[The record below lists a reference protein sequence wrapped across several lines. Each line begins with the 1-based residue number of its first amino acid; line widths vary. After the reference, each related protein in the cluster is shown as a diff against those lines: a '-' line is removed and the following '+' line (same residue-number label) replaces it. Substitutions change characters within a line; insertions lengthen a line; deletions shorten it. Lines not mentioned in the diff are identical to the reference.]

1 MTIIKEITSI
11 LNNEQTS
18 LDEKFSMLRG
28 VRDHRK
34 GNNKITVLIILNILQ
49 EYYLPMSNE
58 RFDEGKQLFKDAN
71 DIVYNNIK
79 SIAKKSNMQLFNA
92 SCNEFLFYHYHE
104 FNMAKASIESYYG
117 ELIAPTDPD
126 DEFAFI
132 KHALGICR
140 LFSKIGVRFIDNN
153 EFLNL
158 CNNFIDSKKDD
169 GYTPLFLL
177 CALIRI
183 SEFSNYADNKISE
196 LVTHF
201 DNIDNYQKAIDYRD
215 ELITIHKKDSAKVK
229 ALRWEIVKLLEKQAD
244 TFDWENSSDSF
255 HIISIVQNAMNVL
268 NQINDDKSKAE
279 RKKLAKSIEPVKVL
293 SLQQMQ
299 CISSGPIDISPA
311 IDSFEKQIDNLSFEE
326 AISALMFHS
335 NPIGLQNCIDNLS
348 KRGSISDLF
357 ASNILDSKGRTIC
370 VVSGLMGASDED
382 KMHCYE
388 HEAMKHNQLMSQA
401 FYSNYLKLFNKKYTV
416 TKDNIRFILE
426 DNLFVP
432 EERID
437 SFITGIVAGFN
448 FDFITALP
456 VLMPQVENSI
466 RLIAEELGAVVYKT
480 ADDGSVECLS
490 FEGVLDL
497 PEVKEAF
504 EEDFIFN
511 LRVHY
516 TSKYGFGMRNNVGHG
531 LEDDGLLN
539 SYNGLAVWWYTF
551 RLCCQYSYNLRKAI
565 AEIKLRN
572 KNQQ

>member
-79 SIAKKSNMQLFNA
+79 SIARKSIMQLFNA

-104 FNMAKASIESYYG
+104 LNMAKASIESYYG

-158 CNNFIDSKKDD
+158 CDNFIDSKKDD

-177 CALIRI
+177 CALRKI
-183 SEFSNYADNKISE
+183 SDFSDYADKKMLE
-196 LVTHF
+196 LVEYF
-201 DNIDNYQKAIDYRD
+201 DNTNNFKMAIGYRK
-215 ELITIHKKDSAKVK
+215 ELIAISKKDNAKVK
-229 ALRWEIVKLLEKQAD
+229 ALRWEIVRLLEKQAD
-244 TFDWENSSDSF
+244 ALDWEESSNAF
-255 HIISIVQNAMNVL
+255 HIIDFIQKAMNIL
-268 NQINDDKSKAE
+268 NKINDSDSKSE
-279 RKKLAKSIEPVKVL
+279 RKRLAKRIEPVKKL
-293 SLQQMQ
+293 SLEEMK
-299 CISSGPIDISPA
+299 CISLGPIDISPA
-311 IDSFEKQIDNLSFEE
+311 IESFEKQIDNLSFEE

-370 VVSGLMGASDED
+370 VVPGLMGTSDED

-480 ADDGSVECLS
+480 ADDGSIECLS

-551 RLCCQYSYNLRKAI
+551 RLCCQYSFNLRKAI
-565 AEIKLRN
+565 VEKR
-572 KNQQ
+572 QGRHS

>member
-18 LDEKFSMLRG
+18 LGEKLSMLRG
-28 VRDHRK
+28 VRDYRR
-34 GNNKITVLIILNILQ
+34 GNNRITSVIVLNILQ
-49 EYYLPMSNE
+49 EHFLPMNNE

-71 DIVYNNIK
+71 DIVYSNIK
-79 SIAKKSNMQLFNA
+79 AIAKKSNMQLFNA
-92 SCNEFLFYHYHE
+92 SCNELLFYHYHDI
-104 FNMAKASIESYYG
+104 NMAKKSIESYYQ
-117 ELIAPTDPD
+117 ELVNPTNAN

-132 KHALGICR
+132 KHFLGICR
-140 LFSKIGVRFIDNN
+140 LLKTDKESIECDA
-153 EFLNL
+153 FLKL
-158 CNNFIDSKKDD
+158 CNDYIDSKKDD

-177 CALIRI
+177 CALIKI
-183 SEFSNYADNKISE
+183 PDLCDYADKKILE
-196 LVTHF
+196 LVAHF
-201 DNIDNYQKAIDYRD
+201 DKTNNYQKAIDYRE
-215 ELITIHKKDSAKVK
+215 ELIRINKKDNAKVK
-229 ALRWEIVKLLEKQAD
+229 ALRWEIVRLLEKQAD
-244 TFDWENSSDSF
+244 ALDWEKSSNAF
-255 HIISIVQNAMNVL
+255 HIIDFIQKAMNIL
-268 NQINDDKSKAE
+268 NKINDSDSKSE
-279 RKKLAKSIEPVKVL
+279 RKRLAKRIEPVKKL
-293 SLQQMQ
+293 SLEEMK
-299 CISSGPIDISPA
+299 CISSGSIDISPA
-311 IDSFEKQIDNLSFEE
+311 IESFEKQIDNLSFEE

-370 VVSGLMGASDED
+370 VVPGLMGASDED

-401 FYSNYLKLFNKKYTV
+401 FYSNYLKLFKKKHTV
-416 TKDNIRFILE
+416 TKENIRFILE
-426 DNLFVP
+426 DNLFIP
-432 EERID
+432 QERID
-437 SFITGIVAGFN
+437 SYITGVVAGFN

-456 VLMPQVENSI
+456 ILMPQVENSI

-565 AEIKLRN
+565 VEKKQGRHS
-572 KNQQ
+572 

>member
-1 MTIIKEITSI
+1 MTIVKEITSI
-11 LNNEQTS
+11 LNNDKIS
-18 LDEKFSMLRG
+18 FSEKLSMLRG
-28 VRDHRK
+28 VRDHRR
-34 GNNKITVLIILNILQ
+34 GNNKMTVLIILDILN
-49 EYYLPMSNE
+49 EYYLPINNE
-58 RFDEGKQLFKDAN
+58 KFDEGKRLFKDAN
-71 DIVYNNIK
+71 DVIYSNIK
-79 SIAKKSNMQLFNA
+79 YIAKKSDMQLFSA
-92 SCNEFLFYHYHE
+92 YCNELLFYHYHDID
-104 FNMAKASIESYYG
+104 MAKKSIEAYYQ
-117 ELIAPTDPD
+117 ELIDPTDSN
-126 DEFAFI
+126 DEFSFI

-140 LFSKIGVRFIDNN
+140 LFSKIGVKFIDND
-153 EFLNL
+153 EFLSL
-158 CNNFIDSKKDD
+158 CNDFIDSKKDD

-177 CALIRI
+177 CALIKI

-196 LVTHF
+196 LITHF
-201 DNIDNYQKAIDYRD
+201 DNTDNYQKSIDYRD
-215 ELITIHKKDSAKVK
+215 ELITINKKDSAKVK
-229 ALRWEIVKLLEKQAD
+229 ALRWDIVKLLEKQAD
-244 TFDWENSSDSF
+244 TFDWEKPNDSF
-255 HIISIVQNAMNVL
+255 HIISIIQNAMNIL
-268 NQINDDKSKAE
+268 NQINDNESKAE

-299 CISSGPIDISPA
+299 CFSSGPFDISPA
-311 IDSFEKQIDNLSFEE
+311 IESFEKQIDNLSFEE
-326 AISALMFHS
+326 AISVLMLHS
-335 NPIGLQNCIDNLS
+335 NPISLQNSVKNLYE
-348 KRGSISDLF
+348 RGSISNMF

-370 VVSGLMGASDED
+370 VVPSLIGASDED

-388 HEAMKHNQLMSQA
+388 HEAMKHNQLMAQA

-448 FDFITALP
+448 FNFITALP

-490 FEGVLDL
+490 FESVLDL
-497 PEVKEAF
+497 PEIKEAF
-504 EEDFIFN
+504 EENFIFN
-511 LRVHY
+511 LKVHY
-516 TSKYGFGMRNNVGHG
+516 TSKYGFAMRNNVGHG

-565 AEIKLRN
+565 VELKYRD

>member
-1 MTIIKEITSI
+1 MTIVKEITSI
-11 LNNEQTS
+11 LNNDKIS
-18 LDEKFSMLRG
+18 FSEKFSMLRG
-28 VRDHRK
+28 VRDHRR
-34 GNNKITVLIILNILQ
+34 GNNKMTVLIILDILH
-49 EYYLPMSNE
+49 EYYLPINNE
-58 RFDEGKQLFKDAN
+58 KFDEGKRLFKDAN
-71 DIVYNNIK
+71 DVIYSNIK
-79 SIAKKSNMQLFNA
+79 NIAKKSDMQLFSA
-92 SCNEFLFYHYHE
+92 YCNELLFYHYHDID
-104 FNMAKASIESYYG
+104 MAKKSIEAYYQ
-117 ELIAPTDPD
+117 ELIDPTDSN
-126 DEFAFI
+126 DEFSFI

-140 LFSKIGVRFIDNN
+140 LFSKIGVKFIDND

-158 CNNFIDSKKDD
+158 CNDFIDSKKDD

-177 CALIRI
+177 CALIKI
-183 SEFSNYADNKISE
+183 SEFSNYANNKISE
-196 LVTHF
+196 LVAHF
-201 DNIDNYQKAIDYRD
+201 DNTDNYQKAIDYRD
-215 ELITIHKKDSAKVK
+215 ELITINKKDSAKVK
-229 ALRWEIVKLLEKQAD
+229 ALRWDIVKLLEKQAD
-244 TFDWENSSDSF
+244 TFDWKKTNDSF
-255 HIISIVQNAMNVL
+255 HIISIIQNAMNIL
-268 NQINDDKSKAE
+268 NQINDNESKAE

-299 CISSGPIDISPA
+299 CFSSGPFDISPA
-311 IDSFEKQIDNLSFEE
+311 IESFEKQIDNLSFEE
-326 AISALMFHS
+326 AISALMLHS
-335 NPIGLQNCIDNLS
+335 NPISLQNSVKNLYE
-348 KRGSISDLF
+348 RGSISDMF

-370 VVSGLMGASDED
+370 VVPSLIGASDAD

-388 HEAMKHNQLMSQA
+388 HEAMKHNQLMAQA

-448 FDFITALP
+448 FNFITALP

-490 FEGVLDL
+490 FESVLDL
-497 PEVKEAF
+497 PEIKEAF
-504 EEDFIFN
+504 EENFIFN
-511 LRVHY
+511 LKVHY
-516 TSKYGFGMRNNVGHG
+516 TSKYGFAMRNNVGHG

-565 AEIKLRN
+565 VEIKYRD

>member
-18 LDEKFSMLRG
+18 LGEKLSMLRG
-28 VRDHRK
+28 VRDYRR
-34 GNNKITVLIILNILQ
+34 GNNRITSVIVLNILQ
-49 EYYLPMSNE
+49 EHFLPMNNE

-71 DIVYNNIK
+71 DVIYSNIK
-79 SIAKKSNMQLFNA
+79 NIAKKSDMQLFSA
-92 SCNEFLFYHYHE
+92 YCNELLFYHYHDID
-104 FNMAKASIESYYG
+104 MAKKSIESYYQ
-117 ELIAPTDPD
+117 ELIDPTDSN
-126 DEFAFI
+126 DEFSFI

-140 LFSKIGVRFIDNN
+140 LFSKIGVKFIDND
-153 EFLNL
+153 EFLSL
-158 CNNFIDSKKDD
+158 CNDFIDSKKDD

-229 ALRWEIVKLLEKQAD
+229 ALRWEIVRLLEKQAD
-244 TFDWENSSDSF
+244 ALDWEKSSNAF
-255 HIISIVQNAMNVL
+255 HIIDFIQKAMNIL
-268 NQINDDKSKAE
+268 NKINDSDSKSE
-279 RKKLAKSIEPVKVL
+279 RKRLAKRIEPVKKL
-293 SLQQMQ
+293 SLEEMK
-299 CISSGPIDISPA
+299 CISSGSIDISPA
-311 IDSFEKQIDNLSFEE
+311 IESFEKQIDNLSFEE

-370 VVSGLMGASDED
+370 VVPGLMGASDED

-401 FYSNYLKLFNKKYTV
+401 FYSNYLKLFKKKHTV
-416 TKDNIRFILE
+416 TKENIRFILE
-426 DNLFVP
+426 DNLFIP
-432 EERID
+432 QERID
-437 SFITGIVAGFN
+437 SYIAGIVAGFN

-456 VLMPQVENSI
+456 ILMPQVENSI

-516 TSKYGFGMRNNVGHG
+516 TSKYGFAMRNNVGHG

-551 RLCCQYSYNLRKAI
+551 RLCCQYSFNLRKAI
-565 AEIKLRN
+565 VEKR
-572 KNQQ
+572 QGRHS

>member
-18 LDEKFSMLRG
+18 LDKKLSMLRD
-28 VRDHRK
+28 VRDHRR
-34 GNNKITVLIILNILQ
+34 GNNKTTVLITLDILH
-49 EYYLPMSNE
+49 EYYLPMNNE

-71 DIVYNNIK
+71 DIVYSNIK
-79 SIAKKSNMQLFNA
+79 IIAKKSNMQLFNA
-92 SCNEFLFYHYHE
+92 YCNELLFYHYHYID
-104 FNMAKASIESYYG
+104 MAKKSIESYYQ
-117 ELIAPTDPD
+117 ELINPTDAN

-140 LFSKIGVRFIDNN
+140 LFKIDKESIDCDAFLKLCNEFIDN
-153 EFLNL
+153 
-158 CNNFIDSKKDD
+158 KKDD

-177 CALIRI
+177 CALRKI
-183 SEFSNYADNKISE
+183 SDFSDYADKKMLE
-196 LVTHF
+196 LVEHF
-201 DNIDNYQKAIDYRD
+201 DNTNNFKMAIGYRK
-215 ELITIHKKDSAKVK
+215 ELIAISKKDNAKVK
-229 ALRWEIVKLLEKQAD
+229 ALRWEIVRLLEKQAD
-244 TFDWENSSDSF
+244 ALDWEESSNAF
-255 HIISIVQNAMNVL
+255 HIIDFIQKAMNIL
-268 NQINDDKSKAE
+268 NKINDSDSKSE
-279 RKKLAKSIEPVKVL
+279 RKRLAKRIEPVKKL
-293 SLQQMQ
+293 SLEEMK
-299 CISSGPIDISPA
+299 CISSAPIDISPA
-311 IDSFEKQIDNLSFEE
+311 IESFEKQIDNLSFEE

-370 VVSGLMGASDED
+370 VVPGLMGASDED

-426 DNLFVP
+426 DNLFIP